1 MAQWSLCIPIAS
13 RSCAACTLL
22 AHFYRMT
29 AGLLEPGGLQFYAA
43 SIGESRDLVGR
54 MCNGSIRC
62 SSSTTLWGGEQSH
75 PAEARSIYYSERGHL
90 TDWELTAC
98 ERESLHMGEQVRPE
112 TDFVCG
118 VSRGPP
124 R

>member
-1 MAQWSLCIPIAS
+1 M
-13 RSCAACTLL
+13 
-22 AHFYRMT
+22 
-29 AGLLEPGGLQFYAA
+29 AA
-43 SIGESRDLVGR
+43 SDVPPDGAPLQES
-54 MCNGSIRC
+54 ST
-62 SSSTTLWGGEQSH
+62 STTLWGGEQSH